1 MGSSGR
7 HRHTH
12 GPKTFRISLI
22 AATGLAVLTIV
33 TTAVA
38 LSGSGFSSAQTRAR
52 AAPAP
57 ADSLRAPDRAPD
69 RASRDRPRSPIATPS
84 ATPSETP
91 SEKDAVP
98 RKRHKKV
105 EQILSR
111 GACEASFYGSGG
123 GTTASGE
130 AFNPTA
136 LTAAHKTL
144 PLGSKVRVTN
154 RHNER
159 SVVVRINDRGPF
171 VAGRCLDLSAAAM
184 RAVGGTGS
192 GVIPV
197 SYEVLAS
204 V

>member
-1 MGSSGR
+1 VGSSGR
-7 HRHTH
+7 HRQTH
-12 GPKTFRISLI
+12 GPKTLRISLI
-22 AATGLAVLTIV
+22 AATGLAVVAIV

-38 LSGSGFSSAQTRAR
+38 LSGSGFSSAQTKAR

-57 ADSLRAPDRAPD
+57 ADSLRAPDRA
-69 RASRDRPRSPIATPS
+69 SRDHPRTPIATPS

-91 SEKDAVP
+91 SEKEAVP

-123 GTTASGE
+123 TTASGE
-130 AFNPTA
+130 AFNPAA

-144 PLGSKVRVTN
+144 PMGSKVRVTN

-197 SYEVLAS
+197 NYEVLAS